1 MLARQADIMF
11 FFLNCRHVVFTDRHF
26 VADMDALLTDVEV
39 VNPVEVPNHEIDVM
53 EDDEDEFAPMRISRK
68 GQDHLSDLDTN
79 TDASCRDRSCL
90 FSSSVVLLSI
100 RVFCNFIAMTGQR
113 GSRVIAQYERD
124 HHPS

>member
-1 MLARQADIMF
+1 
-11 FFLNCRHVVFTDRHF
+11 
-26 VADMDALLTDVEV
+26 MDALLTDVEV

-100 RVFCNFIAMTGQR
+100 RVFCNFIAYDWTKR
-113 GSRVIAQYERD
+113 EPRYCAI
-124 HHPS
+124 